1 MADSART
8 PVEQFYANATLGAN
22 QWWRWVLGV
31 VAIIIIWLGVG
42 SIGLVTAGCGFLS
55 ATGLFGLDC
64 EGGTGVTGDGSLI
77 AMLVLFGAGFA
88 IGLGGIWL
96 VVKRIHKKRLLQVVT
111 GRTSFDV
118 SRYFFAIAVGFVMSL
133 AMFLVN
139 RYILDLEM
147 TFEQPGWE
155 FVAFVVVALLL
166 VPIQSG
172 FEEVFYRG
180 YLLQGIMLL
189 VKSRAVLAVAVGL
202 LFAVTHLTNP
212 EASTYGIWIYI
223 TALTVAG
230 AFYALVT
237 LFDGGLEL
245 AAGYHMINNL
255 FMGVVSN
262 TEDAV
267 IETPALFTV
276 HSQSYELFPNLVIE
290 IVIFAVAILALNAKY
305 KWFRV
310 GVGQRS

>member
-1 MADSART
+1 MLVEPDHLRALETVSIPGIEHS
-8 PVEQFYANATLGAN
+8 PVEGVRIVWNARYPVSVPVDEINKCKPIGRFCEPMLADV
-22 QWWRWVLGV
+22 R
-31 VAIIIIWLGVG
+31 AWL
-42 SIGLVTAGCGFLS
+42 
-55 ATGLFGLDC
+55 
-64 EGGTGVTGDGSLI
+64 
-77 AMLVLFGAGFA
+77 
-88 IGLGGIWL
+88 
-96 VVKRIHKKRLLQVVT
+96 
-111 GRTSFDV
+111 
-118 SRYFFAIAVGFVMSL
+118 
-133 AMFLVN
+133 
-139 RYILDLEM
+139 
-147 TFEQPGWE
+147 
-155 FVAFVVVALLL
+155 
-166 VPIQSG
+166 
-172 FEEVFYRG
+172 G

-202 LFAVTHLTNP
+202 LFA
-212 EASTYGIWIYI
+212 
-223 TALTVAG
+223 VAG